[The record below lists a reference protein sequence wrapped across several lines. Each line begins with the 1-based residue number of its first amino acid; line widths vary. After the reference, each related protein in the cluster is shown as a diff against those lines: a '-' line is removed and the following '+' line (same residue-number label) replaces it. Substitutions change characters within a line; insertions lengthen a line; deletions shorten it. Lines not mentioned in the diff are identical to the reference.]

1 MRPELKTCTLGAALV
16 LASVALG
23 HAQEL
28 LLTNG
33 RIVTLDAA
41 STVARALAIRQD
53 TIVAVGDEE
62 AVRRSVGADAR
73 IIDLGGRTVIPGLID
88 SHIHAVRTGL
98 TYTVETDWSD
108 VTTLAQGIERLAQAA
123 KARPGAWILVGGGWH
138 EAQLAEKRGPTP
150 EELAKVA
157 PDSPVYVQHLY
168 DYAVISPTGMAKLG
182 LDDDAK
188 VPPAGKLERGADGKP
203 TGVVRGDLLTFARLF
218 ARVSEVGFDGQVAG
232 IRAFFQTLA
241 RVGVTGIVDAA
252 GGGMLPHH
260 YYPLYRVWR
269 DGDLPV
275 RVALY
280 FNSQNPGQELADL
293 QRFFQVLPG
302 HFGDDRLRIIGVG
315 ELIVWGMHDGTAG
328 RVKVFTPREGAAAA
342 TRQVAEWAAER
353 RLGFQIHASSDSSA
367 SQILGIFEEV
377 NAKVP
382 IKNLRWAIAHIEN
395 ASADTLARMQKLG
408 VVWAVQDRLYFE
420 GEVWPRL
427 MGAEAAKRAPPI
439 AEGLKAGVVVAGGTD
454 GPRSAPYNP
463 FVTLQWLV
471 SGRNVTGNAYRAP
484 DQSPSREQALR
495 IHTVNS
501 AYMAGDDHRRGT
513 LEPGKWADLLVL
525 SEDYF
530 AVPEDAIAGIRPLLT
545 LVGGKVVHAEGPFA
559 ALAGAAPGR

>member
-1 MRPELKTCTLGAALV
+1 MRPVKTWTLSVAVV
-16 LASVALG
+16 LASVVLG
-23 HAQEL
+23 DAQDL
-28 LLTNG
+28 VLTNG
-33 RIVTLDAA
+33 HIVTLDAA
-41 STVARALAIRQD
+41 STVARALAVRQD
-53 TIVAVGDEE
+53 TIVAVGEEE
-62 AVRRSVGADAR
+62 AVRRSVGADAK
-73 IIDLGGRTVIPGLID
+73 IIDLGGRTVIPGLIN

-108 VTTLAQGIERLAQAA
+108 VTTLAQGLERLAQAA
-123 KARPGAWILVGGGWH
+123 KARPAAWIMVGGGWH

-157 PDSPVYVQHLY
+157 PDAPVYVQHLY

-269 DGDLPV
+269 DGDLPI

-280 FNSQNPGQELADL
+280 FNSQNPGQEGNDL
-293 QRFFQVLPG
+293 KRFFEVLPG
-302 HFGDDRLRIIGVG
+302 HFGDDRLKIIGVG

-328 RVKVFTPREGAAAA
+328 RVKVFTPREGAPAA

-382 IKNLRWAIAHIEN
+382 IKTLRWAIAHVEN
-395 ASADTLARMQKLG
+395 ASAETLARMQKLG
-408 VVWAVQDRLYFE
+408 VIWAVQDRLYFE

-471 SGRNVTGNAYRAP
+471 SGRNVTGNAYRAK

-530 AVPEDAIAGIRPLLT
+530 AVPEDAIARIRPLLT
-545 LVGGKVVHAEGPFA
+545 LVGGKVVHAEGAFA
-559 ALAGAAPGR
+559 ALTGAAPGR

>member
-1 MRPELKTCTLGAALV
+1 
-16 LASVALG
+16 
-23 HAQEL
+23 
-28 LLTNG
+28 
-33 RIVTLDAA
+33 
-41 STVARALAIRQD
+41 
-53 TIVAVGDEE
+53 
-62 AVRRSVGADAR
+62 
-73 IIDLGGRTVIPGLID
+73 
-88 SHIHAVRTGL
+88 
-98 TYTVETDWSD
+98 
-108 VTTLAQGIERLAQAA
+108 
-123 KARPGAWILVGGGWH
+123 
-138 EAQLAEKRGPTP
+138 
-150 EELAKVA
+150 
-157 PDSPVYVQHLY
+157 
-168 DYAVISPTGMAKLG
+168 
-182 LDDDAK
+182 
-188 VPPAGKLERGADGKP
+188 
-203 TGVVRGDLLTFARLF
+203 VVRGDLLTFARLF

-232 IRAFFQTLA
+232 IRAFFKTLA

-513 LEPGKWADLLVL
+513 LEPGKWADVLVL

-530 AVPEDAIAGIRPLLT
+530 AVPEDAIARIRPLLT
-545 LVGGKVVHAEGPFA
+545 LVGGKVAHAEGPFA